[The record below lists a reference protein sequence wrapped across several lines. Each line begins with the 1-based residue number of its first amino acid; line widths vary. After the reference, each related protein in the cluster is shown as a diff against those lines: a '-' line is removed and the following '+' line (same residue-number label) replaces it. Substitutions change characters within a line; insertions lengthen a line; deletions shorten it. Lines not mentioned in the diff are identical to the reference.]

1 MSSDLL
7 DFLVCDQLTFVFDL
21 QSSVESR
28 LRSRMTEVFKQAIS
42 LGDDVDMD
50 RQTVLDLVGKART
63 LVNLGK
69 L

>member
-1 MSSDLL
+1 
-7 DFLVCDQLTFVFDL
+7 
-21 QSSVESR
+21 
-28 LRSRMTEVFKQAIS
+28 MTEVFKQAIS

-50 RQTVLDLVGKART
+50 RQTVLDLVGKARS